1 LEEKKIILV
10 YKRKAVLPAL
20 KTKKKNKIKNNFKG
34 SNGKAFCELK
44 K

>member
-10 YKRKAVLPAL
+10 YKRNAVLPAV

-34 SNGKAFCELK
+34 SNRKAFRELK